1 MSKQAFIFEV
11 SDRSFE
17 KYVIGNSDKVPVFV
31 AFISVWSEPCIM
43 MSDMLAG
50 LATEFAEEFVF
61 ARVDVDENSQ
71 LKEQYHIENVP
82 TLKIFVDGQVV
93 ATEEGKLSEEEAR
106 ALLKDFDIVNKT
118 EEQRMQARQLH
129 MQGETHDAIMLLT
142 LAIQQDPS
150 NTKVAMDMVQI
161 FIDMGEIEQAKSLF
175 DRLPEADRSSETGLS
190 LSGQI
195 WIIEQ
200 AAQTAGLEA
209 LKETIF
215 KNPDDFDARFDCA
228 ICEIALHNYQQ
239 ALDQLFYIQQNNADY
254 KEGAARE
261 MIVTIINTIA
271 PNNPEMA
278 QQYRTQLA
286 GMLAV

>member
-11 SDRSFE
+11 TDRSFE
-17 KYVIGNSDKVPVFV
+17 KYVIGNSDKAPVFV
-31 AFISVWSEPCIM
+31 AFISVWSEPCILM
-43 MSDMLAG
+43 TDMLAD
-50 LATEFAEEFVF
+50 LAKEFAEEFVF
-61 ARVDVDENSQ
+61 AKVDVEENSQ

-82 TLKIFVDGQVV
+82 TLKIFIDGKVV

-106 ALLKDFDIVNKT
+106 ALLKRFDVVNET
-118 EEQRMQARQLH
+118 EEKRLQARELH
-129 MQGETHDAIMLLT
+129 MQGETKQAIMLLT

-161 FIDMGEIEQAKSLF
+161 FIDLGEIAQAKSLF
-175 DRLPEADRSSETGLS
+175 NRLPEKEKGSETGLS
-190 LSGQI
+190 LNGQL

-200 AAQTAGLEA
+200 AGNTAGLEV
-209 LKETIF
+209 LKEAML
-215 KNPDDFDARFDCA
+215 KNPDDYDARFDAA
-228 ICEIALHNYQQ
+228 ICEIAQHNYQQ
-239 ALDQLFYIQQNNADY
+239 AFDYLFYIQQNNADY

-261 MIVTIINTIA
+261 MIITIINTIA

-278 QQYRTQLA
+278 QQYRAQLA